1 MQTVKQLKITILSDK
16 LASGQC
22 GSEHGLSFLIEA
34 DRRILFDTGAS
45 DLFLRNAERLDINI
59 DTVDTVV
66 LSHGHYDH
74 GNGLQFVSGKRIV
87 LHPDAFAQRISDRS
101 GRNISIAVERCVICQ
116 HNTLEET
123 RNHLWISEQ
132 MVYLGEIPRVIPFEA
147 ECSAKFHFAN
157 GTPDPVIDDSGLAIK
172 TERGLFVVS
181 GCAHS
186 GICNIVEQARKVTG
200 ISKVCGVMGGFHLT
214 EIDNRLAKTIEYLKS
229 VGTETVMPSH
239 CTSDEVREIF
249 RHEFNCPEV
258 RTGLTFEWDQDIY
271 ANK

>member
-1 MQTVKQLKITILSDK
+1 MNLRITILSDK

-34 DRRILFDTGAS
+34 DRRILFDTGSS

-123 RNHLWISEQ
+123 RKHLWISEQ

-147 ECSAKFHFAN
+147 ECSAKFHFAD

-200 ISKVCGVMGGFHLT
+200 ISNVCGVMGGFHLT

-239 CTSDEVREIF
+239 CTSDEAISEF
-249 RHEFNCPEV
+249 SRHFKGERIKAGMSFC
-258 RTGLTFEWDQDIY
+258 W
-271 ANK
+271 